1 MSERVLLSTMAGML
15 LPTIATGCGGD
26 TDGLSKARYV
36 SKLDAMCREFSAREG
51 QTGEPHSSGDLI
63 DKEPQILDAFEKTI
77 ADKVGD
83 LHAPPEIAAQA
94 DRLGEI
100 ADQRRDVLA
109 GLVAAAK
116 KGDLAK
122 VQRLLAR
129 NAALNMQSSTIAH
142 QLGAN
147 ACS

>member
-1 MSERVLLSTMAGML
+1 VLLFAMTGVLVPA
-15 LPTIATGCGGD
+15 IAAGCGSD
-26 TDGLSKARYV
+26 TPRLSKAQYV
-36 SKLDAMCREFSAREG
+36 SKLDEMCGDFSAREERI
-51 QTGEPHSSGDLI
+51 GEPHSYADLS

-94 DRLGEI
+94 DRLVEI
-100 ADQRRDVLA
+100 ADQQRDVLA

-129 NAALNMQSSTIAH
+129 NAALNMQSSTIAR

>member
-1 MSERVLLSTMAGML
+1 M
-15 LPTIATGCGGD
+15 CGD
-26 TDGLSKARYV
+26 
-36 SKLDAMCREFSAREG
+36 FSAREE
-51 QTGEPHSSGDLI
+51 QIGEPHSYADLS

-77 ADKVGD
+77 ADKVGN

-94 DRLGEI
+94 DRLVEI
-100 ADQRRDVLA
+100 ADQQRDVLA

-129 NAALNMQSSTIAH
+129 NAASTCNRARLRVSSVPTRAASFARPPLARARRSAAASQAQDH
-142 QLGAN
+142 QPCG
-147 ACS
+147 SERPVT

>member
-1 MSERVLLSTMAGML
+1 ML
-15 LPTIATGCGGD
+15 LFAMTGVLVPAIATGCGSD
-26 TDGLSKARYV
+26 TPRLSKAQYV
-36 SKLDAMCREFSAREG
+36 SKLNAMCGDFSAREE
-51 QTGEPHSSGDLI
+51 QIGEPRSYADLS

-94 DRLGEI
+94 DRLVEI
-100 ADQRRDVLA
+100 ADQQRDVLA

-116 KGDLAK
+116 KGDLAN
-122 VQRLLAR
+122 VRRLLSM
-129 NAALNMQSSTIAH
+129 NAALNMQSSTIAR